1 MLNVGAKEKRVKTA
15 SILTIETVLNLAA
28 AIMVVAVLL
37 KAVIDIDFSY
47 DPGWYHLPFAGR
59 IWGILPKEMFIGD
72 EEWFEPR
79 FEGFP
84 LLAHFLQGFFWK
96 ITGRIQSTNLVSFF
110 AIFGYFFFLKSYFK
124 VPFYLAVAGLLSI
137 PLVLFHASSSF
148 VDLLGNIGISM
159 LIMMIYRLYTN
170 KELPQATALSVACL
184 GATMAANTKTLLQP
198 LVFVALIFAGLR
210 IFWLCYQH
218 KSVIK
223 LSKVIPLSLLATVII
238 FATPVKN
245 TVVYGNPLYPIRV
258 EIAGVV
264 LNHKLTPKAF
274 EQGNRQINWISS
286 MLDINTPNIWS
297 ADQWSPNPE
306 RSRRG
311 GFFGAY
317 VVFNLFMLLLFLLR
331 ELIQNKSLPRHLRSV
346 KARLA
351 LLVVIAMSLIPLNF
365 PASHEL
371 RYFLYWMITLVSLN
385 LYLLSSSG
393 NSKLAWDK
401 WLQVK
406 YIKWI
411 YIIFL
416 IVVLI
421 KTNYRAIKP
430 TFFTLDKYV
439 NLGVN
444 KEFLSQINPNDQVC
458 LISQHIG
465 SNIQASNKASL
476 KYAFVYS
483 SYFHPELGY
492 DYSIKVGGY
501 YPNHEVFDLDMC
513 GNRKIVPNNVD
524 DFSEPY

>member
-1 MLNVGAKEKRVKTA
+1 MLNFAAKSKRFKTS
-15 SILTIETVLNLAA
+15 SILTIEKVLNVAATVL
-28 AIMVVAVLL
+28 AIAVLL
-37 KAVIDIDFSY
+37 KAIIDIDNSY

-59 IWGILPKEMFIGD
+59 IWGILPPEMFIGD

-96 ITGRIQSTNLVSFF
+96 ITGRIQSANLVSFL

-124 VPFYLAVAGLLSI
+124 VPFYLAVAALFSI

-148 VDLLGNIGISM
+148 VDLLGNIGVSI
-159 LIMMIYRLYTN
+159 LIMTIYRLYIN
-170 KELPQATALSVACL
+170 KELPQPTALLIAVL

-210 IFWLCYQH
+210 IIWCDRH
-218 KSVIK
+218 KSAIV
-223 LSKVIPLSLLATVII
+223 LSKIIPLSLLATIII
-238 FATPVKN
+238 FATPIKN

-264 LNHKLTPKAF
+264 LNHKRTPKIP

-286 MLDINTPNIWS
+286 MLDINTPDIWS
-297 ADQWSPNPE
+297 TDQWSPNAD

-317 VVFNLFMLLLFLLR
+317 VIFNLLMLLLFLLR
-331 ELIQNKSLPRHLRSV
+331 ELIQNKSLPRHLRSTE
-346 KARLA
+346 ARWA

-371 RYFLYWMITLVSLN
+371 RYFMYWMITLVSLN
-385 LYLLSSSG
+385 LYLLSSST
-393 NSKLAWDK
+393 NSKFGLNK

-406 YIKWI
+406 NIKWI
-411 YIIFL
+411 YITFL
-416 IVVLI
+416 IIVLI

-430 TFFTLDKYV
+430 TFLTIDKYI

-444 KEFLSQINPNDQVC
+444 KEFLSQIEPNDRVC
-458 LISQHIG
+458 LISQHMG
-465 SNIQASNKASL
+465 DNIQAANKASL

-501 YPNHEVFDLDMC
+501 YPQHEVFDLDMC
-513 GNRKIVPNNVD
+513 GDRKIVPNNVE

>member
-1 MLNVGAKEKRVKTA
+1 MLNFAAKGKGIEA
-15 SILTIETVLNLAA
+15 SIAIKTVLNLAA
-28 AIMVVAVLL
+28 TILVIAVFL
-37 KAVIDIDFSY
+37 KAVIDIDSSY

-84 LLAHFLQGFFWK
+84 LLAHFLQGFLWK
-96 ITGRIQSTNLVSFF
+96 ITGRIQSANLVSFL
-110 AIFGYFFFLKSYFK
+110 AIFGYFWFLKSYFK
-124 VPFYLAVAGLLSI
+124 VPFYLAVAALFSI

-148 VDLLGNIGISM
+148 VDLLGNIGVSM
-159 LIMMIYRLYTN
+159 LIMMIYRLYIN
-170 KELPQATALSVACL
+170 KELPRTSAWLTAIL

-198 LVFVALIFAGLR
+198 LVFVALIFAGIR
-210 IFWLCYQH
+210 IIWLCYQH
-218 KSVIK
+218 KSAIK
-223 LSKVIPLSLLATVII
+223 LSKIIPLSLLAAVII

-264 LNHKLTPKAF
+264 LNHKRTPKAF
-274 EQGNRQINWISS
+274 EQGNRQVNWIGS

-297 ADQWSPNPE
+297 ADQWSPNSD

-331 ELIQNKSLPRHLRSV
+331 EFRQNKSLPRHLRSR
-346 KARLA
+346 KAVLA
-351 LLVVIAMSLIPLNF
+351 LLVVVAMSLIPMNF

-385 LYLLSSSG
+385 LYLLSSSTI
-393 NSKLAWDK
+393 SSSAWSK
-401 WLQVK
+401 WLQVQ

-411 YIIFL
+411 YVIFVII
-416 IVVLI
+416 VLI
-421 KTNYRAIKP
+421 KTNYRAVTP

-444 KEFLSQINPNDQVC
+444 KEFLSQIKPNDRVC
-458 LISQHIG
+458 LISQHMG
-465 SNIQASNKASL
+465 DNIQAANKASL
-476 KYAFVYS
+476 KYAFLYS

-501 YPNHEVFDLDMC
+501 YPKHEVFDLDMC
-513 GNRKIVPNNVD
+513 GERKIVPSNIN
-524 DFSEPY
+524 